1 MRHGG
6 AGEETGQVL
15 VMASIGM
22 VALVAMLLFVIN
34 AGALLL
40 SYRTLTRTAEHAA
53 TAAARSFE
61 AGDQEMDESKAQD
74 EAEKVLDIELGNVR
88 FMQEAPAD
96 VAATLDLMVHN
107 PTDGTVVVNGQTYH
121 GPVVEVSL
129 DAHLCPPVWPC
140 IPVEGHGMTALET
153 SNQPVVTATSV
164 PQELIEITPTPD

>member
-1 MRHGG
+1 VRRDSV
-6 AGEETGQVL
+6 AEEKGQVL

-22 VALVAMLLFVIN
+22 LALVAMLLFVIN

-53 TAAARSFE
+53 TAAVRSLE
-61 AGDQEMDESKAQD
+61 AGDQQMDEAKARE
-74 EAEKVLDIELGNVR
+74 EAEKVLDIELGGVR
-88 FMQEAPAD
+88 FMQEPPSD
-96 VAATLDLMVHN
+96 VAATLDLIVHN
-107 PTDGTVVVNGQTYH
+107 TTNDTVVVNGQTYH

-153 SNQPVVTATSV
+153 SNQPAAVATSV
-164 PQELIEITPTPD
+164 PQEHIEITPTPD